1 LLELRQSFDYV
12 EAPAF
17 KSLTLKIICE
27 EVVSAAEKMSIIST
41 AFGIFYPSVFIEN
54 QYFDNLGDFTLIS

>member
-1 LLELRQSFDYV
+1 LLELRQSFDYA

-27 EVVSAAEKMSIIST
+27 EVVSAAEKNVYNIDG
-41 AFGIFYPSVFIEN
+41 FW
-54 QYFDNLGDFTLIS
+54 DFSPIGFH